1 MSANTL
7 KKVLLAITVV
17 ALAVIALIGTAVAV
31 VALAGGLESNYIAGR
46 PSAAIV
52 STPSA
57 GDLGV
62 TGRGYYPASAA
73 YGISDELE

>member
-31 VALAGGLESNYIAGR
+31 VALAGGLESNIAGR
-46 PSAAIV
+46 PAAAVV
-52 STPSA
+52 STSSTS
-57 GDLGV
+57 DLGV